1 MWSSLAGLVWDSLC
15 FLDLDT
21 CSFPRLRKFSV
32 IVSTNTPFS
41 LSSFRDPYNVNVS
54 MLLVPVIS
62 LNYPHFFSFFFWSA
76 SVISTTVSS
85 NSLICFYH
93 LVYYWYHLVYF
104 SFLDSSCLVV
114 LYIFSLLN
122 TSNFSLY
129 TNADSRA
136 PLQPNWVS
144 LCTLSSPS
152 GASAHLRFEKHSSS
166 VAHGPWGWHANSY
179 KLMVIPSHLALHG
192 SSHVPRSFQVKF
204 PLRREIRTHPW
215 LF

>member
-1 MWSSLAGLVWDSLC
+1 VWSSLAGLVWDSLC

-32 IVSTNTPFS
+32 IISTNTPRS

-54 MLLVPVIS
+54 MLLVPVVS

-93 LVYYWYHLVYF
+93 LVYCWYHLVYF

-129 TNADSRA
+129 TAILLPS
-136 PLQPNWVS
+136 S
-144 LCTLSSPS
+144 LIIPMITTLNSFLNRLPVCTSPGPSS
-152 GASAHLRFEKHSSS
+152 GALAFSFVLNIFLCHL
-166 VAHGPWGWHANSY
+166 
-179 KLMVIPSHLALHG
+179 ILA
-192 SSHVPRSFQVKF
+192 
-204 PLRREIRTHPW
+204 
-215 LF
+215 

>member
-1 MWSSLAGLVWDSLC
+1 MTRLHPRQVKIEPLGLSSRSQEC
-15 FLDLDT
+15 LDPSWLWHAART
-21 CSFPRLRKFSV
+21 GNQCCWYALLQLSFPRPKQQ
-32 IVSTNTPFS
+32 
-41 LSSFRDPYNVNVS
+41 
-54 MLLVPVIS
+54 
-62 LNYPHFFSFFFWSA
+62 
-76 SVISTTVSS
+76 
-85 NSLICFYH
+85 H
-93 LVYYWYHLVYF
+93 LQGV
-104 SFLDSSCLVV
+104 D
-114 LYIFSLLN
+114 
-122 TSNFSLY
+122 